1 MYMIGR
7 YIEMENGKRLSRG
20 LRKYIRRKKAEIRKS
35 IDNMDEQER
44 LIKEL
49 MSKFISKEITKK

>member
-44 LIKEL
+44 LIKKL

>member
-1 MYMIGR
+1 
-7 YIEMENGKRLSRG
+7 MENEKRLSRG

>member
-1 MYMIGR
+1 MK
-7 YIEMENGKRLSRG
+7 NGKRLSRG

>member
-1 MYMIGR
+1 
-7 YIEMENGKRLSRG
+7 MENGKKLSKG

-35 IDNMDEQER
+35 IDNKDEQER

-49 MSKFISKEITKK
+49 MSKFVSEEITKK

>member
-1 MYMIGR
+1 
-7 YIEMENGKRLSRG
+7 MENAKKLSKG

-35 IDNMDEQER
+35 IDNKSEQER

-49 MSKFISKEITKK
+49 MTKFLGEEITKK

>member
-1 MYMIGR
+1 
-7 YIEMENGKRLSRG
+7 MENGKRLSRG

-35 IDNMDEQER
+35 IDDMDEQER

>member
-1 MYMIGR
+1 
-7 YIEMENGKRLSRG
+7 MENEKRLSRG

-44 LIKEL
+44 LIKKL